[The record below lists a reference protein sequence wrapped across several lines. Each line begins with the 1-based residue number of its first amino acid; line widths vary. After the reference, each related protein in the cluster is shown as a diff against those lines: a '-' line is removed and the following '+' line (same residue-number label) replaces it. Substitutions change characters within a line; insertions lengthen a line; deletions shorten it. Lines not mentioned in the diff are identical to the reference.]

1 METKNK
7 NIDNNDSANST
18 ESEPTPLYEY
28 LCHPVKR
35 NRTVSILVI
44 MVMFICLVLTYFVT
58 DSSFMTFLGAV
69 ILFGALSGFFFPTRY
84 FFYEDH
90 FIVKTKTQALRKE
103 WSQYR
108 SYYPDKNGVLL
119 SPFARPT
126 RLENFRGIYIK
137 FEKNKDE
144 VMKIVKSRIAFEKD
158 KT

>member
-1 METKNK
+1 MEDENK
-7 NIDNNDSANST
+7 NINSDNST
-18 ESEPTPLYEY
+18 DIKPDPLLEY
-28 LCHPVKR
+28 LCHPLKR
-35 NRTVSILVI
+35 NRTVTTLVI
-44 MVMFICLVLTYFVT
+44 MVILICLILTYFVT
-58 DSSFMTFLGAV
+58 YSAFMTFLGAV

-126 RLENFRGIYIK
+126 RLENFRGIFIK
-137 FEKNKDE
+137 FEKNRDE
-144 VMKIVKSRIAFEKD
+144 VMEIVKSKIDFKKD
-158 KT
+158 DA